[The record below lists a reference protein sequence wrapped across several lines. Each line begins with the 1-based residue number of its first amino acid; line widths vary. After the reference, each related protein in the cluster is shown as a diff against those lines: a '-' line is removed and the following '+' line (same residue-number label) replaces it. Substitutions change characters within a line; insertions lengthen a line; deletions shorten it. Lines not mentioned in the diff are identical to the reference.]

1 MTTAGGHPVVV
12 LHRAEEPSSQGVR
25 VGVGPNG
32 GVHLWCLMRVVGLDV
47 DGEMSI
53 VVVSVAAGVVSVCH
67 GCFSCTNGTIRCARG
82 VRMWIGVLG
91 CSSRWMFHWPSLA
104 FVGNFLRGFVCHAR
118 NFLDGCAYAT
128 ACTCETGFLLLQSP
142 LLAPG

>member
-1 MTTAGGHPVVV
+1 MVTSAELELHVGRLLLVQEPAVQPDDEQKLHHGDDKEDNHQNWADAPRVSRAVLRPMAAMATAGGHPVVV

-53 VVVSVAAGVVSVCH
+53 VVGGVAAGVVSVCH
-67 GCFSCTNGTIRCARG
+67 GCFSRTNGTTRCARG
-82 VRMWIGVLG
+82 
-91 CSSRWMFHWPSLA
+91 H
-104 FVGNFLRGFVCHAR
+104 
-118 NFLDGCAYAT
+118 
-128 ACTCETGFLLLQSP
+128 
-142 LLAPG
+142 